1 MSQTANQLP
10 LNAKVA
16 PYQGKPTIFIND
28 QPHAPFLYALTD
40 VPGGRWSWEEVP
52 QYMLKTFGE
61 AGVRLFQLDIFLDHL
76 WFEDGSFSVAM
87 AQKQIQGLR
96 AVCPEAAVFF
106 RFHVNAPKWWIKQ
119 HPEEITRYADTDPIP
134 DTPWGLIRIIEDD
147 NKASTRPSMASTKW
161 LESASEKL
169 VRFCREFSQ
178 TPEGNALVGIQ
189 VACGVYGEWHYWGFF
204 NNEPDVSEPMN
215 RYFREWLKAKYKTEK
230 AIQKAWNRKE
240 ITFEKASV
248 PDLVARHTTQA
259 GVFRDPDKERAV
271 IDYYECQHQLVA
283 DNIIHFSRLVKQN
296 WPRPII
302 TGTFYGYYFSC
313 FSRDAA
319 GGHLQLQRILNA
331 PEVDYLSAPN
341 AYYPESSATGDP
353 YRSRSLIMSGRLHN
367 KLFLDEMD
375 QRPDLNPGDNGL
387 ANIRRNVMF
396 TFTKGMGLWFYDFGA
411 AGFHKKEY
419 PKSGWWDTPQFMAE
433 IKQLKILADDYLNH
447 PYQSDADVLFVYDT
461 DCFYHLGTIQDVDPV
476 SHIAQNWT
484 SLAAYRSGAV
494 FDPVHLGDLEK
505 VNWSQYKVVVFANTF
520 LLNQEQKDFI
530 KNKVAKEDRHLV
542 WIYAPGYT
550 DGNRLS
556 VQFSSSVSEIGLEP
570 INIEKIPEITISPDV
585 VQDLKWE
592 LGKKTFSPLLA
603 VNDPQA
609 KILGNFMGTTNG
621 AFARK
626 DLKEHTSWFISR
638 PPTNEKLLQY
648 IFKEADAH
656 IYNEIGDIFYAGH
669 GVLCFHTKAAGKHSV
684 TLKNGLKVELD
695 IPKGGGTVVLDSET
709 GKKVMD

>member
-1 MSQTANQLP
+1 MSQTANHLP

-28 QPHAPFLYALTD
+28 QPFAPFIYSLTD

-52 QYMLKTFGE
+52 QFTLKSFGDT
-61 AGVRLFQLDIFLDHL
+61 GVRLFQLDIFLDHL
-76 WFEDGSFSVAM
+76 WFEDGSFNVAM

-96 AVCPEAAVFF
+96 AVCPDAAVFF
-106 RFHVNAPKWWIKQ
+106 RFHVNAPKWWIKV
-119 HPEEITRYADTDPIP
+119 HPQELTRYADTNPIP

-147 NKASTRPSMASTKW
+147 NKPSTRPSMASTKW

-169 VRFCREFSQ
+169 VRFCQEFSQ

-215 RYFREWLKAKYKTEK
+215 RYFRKWLKEKYKSEK
-230 AIQKAWNRKE
+230 GLQKAWHHTE
-240 ITFEKASV
+240 ITFEKVTV
-248 PDLVARHTTQA
+248 PDLAARHTTQA
-259 GVFRDPDKERAV
+259 GVFRDPVKERAV

-419 PKSGWWDTPQFMAE
+419 PKNGWWDTPEFMAG
-433 IKQLKILADDYLNH
+433 IKQLKILADQYLSR
-447 PYQSDADVLFVYDT
+447 PYQSDADVLLVYDT
-461 DCFYHLGTIQDVDPV
+461 DCFYHLGTIQEVDPV

-494 FDPVHLGDLEK
+494 FDPVHLGDLSL
-505 VNWSQYKVVVFANTF
+505 VNWSQYKVVVFANSF
-520 LLNQEQKDFI
+520 LLNREQKDFI
-530 KNKVAKEDRHLV
+530 KNKVAKEGRHLV

-550 DGNRLS
+550 DGTSLS
-556 VQFSSSVSEIGLEP
+556 TQFSSSVTGIGLEAVNLDKIAEVT
-570 INIEKIPEITISPDV
+570 INSNI
-585 VQDLKWE
+585 VQNLKWE
-592 LGKKTFSPLLA
+592 LGKKPLYPLLA

-609 KILGNFMGTTNG
+609 KIYGNFSDTPYG

-626 DLKEHTSWFISR
+626 DLKDHTAWFISL
-638 PPTNEKLLQY
+638 PPTSEKLLQY
-648 IFKEADAH
+648 IFKTGGAH
-656 IYNEIGDIFYAGH
+656 IYNENGDIFYAGN
-669 GVLCFHTKAAGKHSV
+669 GVICLHTKTGGKHFI

-695 IPKGGGTVVLDSET
+695 IPDAGGTVVLDNKT
-709 GKKVMD
+709 GKNILD